1 VNVFDL
7 DRTLVGDY
15 ERFARSFT
23 QIRAP
28 DIRSQVEQIY
38 ATNRFWPEPLISIN
52 PNFERGASVADLAA
66 DGSLHPDTARV
77 FRVDGQPIRFHRH
90 QAQAIAKATRRQS
103 FAVTTGTGSGKSLCF
118 FVPIIDAAIRA
129 RAAGETART
138 RAIIIYPMN
147 ALANSQMKELEKFLE
162 QSGLPVQLRPT
173 FARYTGQESQ
183 EERQRIREAK
193 PDILLTNFMMLEL
206 LMTRQNALDRAVMDN
221 AQGLDY
227 IVLDELH
234 TYRGRQGAD
243 VAMLVRRVRDRLCCE
258 RAPICIGTS
267 ATMASQGDDAVR
279 AAAVADVASRL
290 FGATIHADGVIDE
303 SLERAT
309 DPSLTPAKLGDR
321 LSTAVDTDIPQSLDD
336 DALRVH
342 PLAVW
347 IELEIGLEDGQRLSR
362 RAPITIE
369 EAAQRLAKQA
379 KRDEA
384 RCRSQLQAM
393 LILMSQP
400 ANERGG
406 TGDRA
411 FMAFKLHRF
420 LSGAGHIYA
429 TLRATPQ
436 RRVTL
441 DGQRF
446 DPDDPNSRLYATF
459 FCRRCGQEHHPV
471 ILVEEGGLRRVLPRD
486 IDETPLDD
494 PDSAAKPGYLMPEP
508 DDDFSFTG
516 APEDYPEEWV
526 EATRNGTL
534 RLRSD
539 RRSYAAQALT
549 VDAAGT
555 IGTTGRRTWFL
566 SGKFRLCPACGDQ
579 PAVQAREIN
588 KLASLSAEGRSSA
601 TTLLVSSALR
611 WMNRNSAALP
621 PERRKLLAFTDN
633 RQDAAL
639 QAGHFN
645 DFLFVALLRA
655 ATLAAARAAG
665 PGGLSED
672 EFGGRLQ
679 AQLGFIAGNRERRQE
694 CRRTT

>member
-1 VNVFDL
+1 
-7 DRTLVGDY
+7 
-15 ERFARSFT
+15 
-23 QIRAP
+23 
-28 DIRSQVEQIY
+28 
-38 ATNRFWPEPLISIN
+38 
-52 PNFERGASVADLAA
+52 
-66 DGSLHPDTARV
+66 
-77 FRVDGQPIRFHRH
+77 
-90 QAQAIAKATRRQS
+90 
-103 FAVTTGTGSGKSLCF
+103 
-118 FVPIIDAAIRA
+118 
-129 RAAGETART
+129 
-138 RAIIIYPMN
+138 MN

-162 QSGLPVQLRPT
+162 QSGLSGQLRPT

-221 AQGLDY
+221 ALGLDY

-243 VAMLVRRVRDRLCCE
+243 VAMLVRRVRDRLCRE

-279 AAAVADVASRL
+279 AAAVANVASRL

-321 LSTAVDTDIPQSLDD
+321 LSTAVDADIPQSLDD

-362 RAPITIE
+362 RAPTTIE
-369 EAAQRLAKQA
+369 EAAQLLAKQA

-406 TGDRA
+406 TSDRA

-459 FCRRCGQEHHPV
+459 FCRNCGQEHHPV
-471 ILVEEGGLRRVLPRD
+471 NLVEEGGVRRVLPRD
-486 IDETPLDD
+486 IDETALDD
-494 PDSAAKPGYLMPEP
+494 PDAGAKPGYLMPEP
-508 DDDFSFTG
+508 EDDFLFTG

-526 EATRNGTL
+526 EAARNGAL

-539 RRSYAAQALT
+539 RRAYAAQALT
-549 VDAAGT
+549 VDAPGT

-566 SGKFRLCPACGDQ
+566 PGKFRLCPACGDQ
-579 PAVQAREIN
+579 PAVQARD
-588 KLASLSAEGRSSA
+588 G
-601 TTLLVSSALR
+601 
-611 WMNRNSAALP
+611 
-621 PERRKLLAFTDN
+621 
-633 RQDAAL
+633 
-639 QAGHFN
+639 QA
-645 DFLFVALLRA
+645 
-655 ATLAAARAAG
+655 
-665 PGGLSED
+665 
-672 EFGGRLQ
+672 
-679 AQLGFIAGNRERRQE
+679 
-694 CRRTT
+694 